1 MTDSP
6 APTKFGPLSFVA
18 ALIASLIFEFT
29 AVTMGYFVIFLLYI
43 VLPAL
48 LIVAAIGGLLYFS
61 GGKATQ
67 VGLGMLIGC
76 LAAPLTA
83 AIAVIV
89 LVVT

>member
-1 MTDSP
+1 MTDNS

-18 ALIASLIFEFT
+18 ALVTSLIFEFA
-29 AVTMGYFVIFLLYI
+29 AVTMGYFVIFLLYF

-48 LIVAAIGGLLYFS
+48 LVAASIGGLLYFS

-67 VGLGMLIGC
+67 VGLGVLIGC

-83 AIAVIV
+83 AIAIIV

>member
-1 MTDSP
+1 MMDHP
-6 APTKFGPLSFVA
+6 APAKFGPLSFGA
-18 ALIASLIFEFT
+18 ALVTSLIFEFT

-48 LIVAAIGGLLYFS
+48 LIVGAIGGLLYFS

-83 AIAVIV
+83 AISTVALIV
-89 LVVT
+89 T

>member
-1 MTDSP
+1 MTDNP
-6 APTKFGPLSFVA
+6 APTKFGPLSFAA
-18 ALIASLIFEFT
+18 ALVTSLVFEFT
-29 AVTMGYFVIFLLYI
+29 ALTMGYFVIFLLYI

-48 LIVAAIGGLLYFS
+48 LIVVAFGGLFYFS
-61 GGKATQ
+61 GGKTTQ

-83 AIAVIV
+83 TIAVIV